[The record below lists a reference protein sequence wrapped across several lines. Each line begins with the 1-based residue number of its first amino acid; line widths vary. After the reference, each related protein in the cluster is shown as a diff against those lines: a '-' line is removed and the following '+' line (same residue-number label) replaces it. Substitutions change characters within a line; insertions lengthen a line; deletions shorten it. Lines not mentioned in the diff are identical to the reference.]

1 MKRSDY
7 IFDKQDERY
16 DGYKSNSIWK
26 ELAPIMKQVYE
37 DVDFKL
43 KRPDLLG
50 KTVKASLFQFSNIY
64 NMVADLSDEMGIDVP
79 DVYVYEDFYYGVES
93 FGVSTYWIEIS
104 AKSISDLK
112 ENELRFI
119 LAREIFKI
127 SEGITREVT
136 LINQLGSAVPYEIQG
151 ILRLEFN
158 KWYRCTN
165 FSADNYGYLCCK
177 NLSDAVHAILK
188 LVLNSVVLAEEVDVM
203 EFMKQTSEINRLHDK
218 VYNYAKLDET
228 VPYAPFRIKNLFAYA
243 VSERG
248 MKCIR

>member
-7 IFDKQDERY
+7 IFEKQDDRY
-16 DGYKSNSIWK
+16 KVYKNNSMWK
-26 ELAPIMKQVYE
+26 ELAPVIKRVYE

-50 KTVKASLFQFSNIY
+50 KTVRASLFQFSNIY
-64 NMVADLSDEMGIDVP
+64 NMVADLSDEMKIDMP
-79 DVYVYEDFYYGVES
+79 DIYVYEDFYYGVES
-93 FGVSTYWIEIS
+93 FGVGPYWIEIS

-127 SEGITREVT
+127 AEGITKEVT
-136 LINQLGSAVPYEIQG
+136 LINQMGSAVPHDLQG
-151 ILRLEFN
+151 IFLLEFN
-158 KWYRCTN
+158 KWYRCTH
-165 FSADNYGYLCCK
+165 FSADNYGYICCK
-177 NLSDAVHAILK
+177 SLPDAVHAILK
-188 LVLNSVVLAEEVDVM
+188 MVLNSVVLAEEVDVM

-218 VYNYAKLDET
+218 VYNYAKSDET

-248 MKCIR
+248 MKYIR